1 MTVRFMEMGQ
11 WMLCLRLPY
20 NQFEILDISKPNEIR
35 LLSTYYA
42 EIARMIDIK
51 VTSDNNWVLVNHELT
66 NSELDPIPNDD
77 DANSGANRL
86 DLIYV
91 GDKTS
96 PIKVAEWDNP
106 PAGFTTR
113 PPRICDWTPADPT
126 ALWQD
131 DCHLFLFRATPILK
145 W

>member
-1 MTVRFMEMGQ
+1 
-11 WMLCLRLPY
+11 
-20 NQFEILDISKPNEIR
+20 
-35 LLSTYYA
+35 
-42 EIARMIDIK
+42 MIDIK

-96 PIKVAEWDNP
+96 PVKVAEWDNRLLDSTTK
-106 PAGFTTR
+106 TTR
-113 PPRICDWTPADPT
+113 LLRLGTINPT

-131 DCHLFLFRATPILK
+131 DCHLFYSGRPISRNG
-145 W
+145 